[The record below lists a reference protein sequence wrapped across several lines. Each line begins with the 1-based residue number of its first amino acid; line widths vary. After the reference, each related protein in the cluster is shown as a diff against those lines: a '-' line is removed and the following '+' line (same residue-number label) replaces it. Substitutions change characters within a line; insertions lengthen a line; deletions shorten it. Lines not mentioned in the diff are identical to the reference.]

1 MGNYPVNRA
10 MRKTSILGLLLLTFC
25 IVCRFFTPVADF
37 YALHL
42 YPLVSGG
49 LSRVSSLFP
58 FSLEE
63 LVALFFAGYLLAI
76 TGIAIRRRQKFMV
89 WLRKT
94 LVMVLWLFVWAYW
107 GWGNNYYRTGFYER
121 NGIQRISY
129 DEDTFRRFLS
139 DYTCKLNMAAKE
151 AGTYDQDTLEAEAKA
166 FYSNVVSQYGYARLH
181 PWQHVKKPVINRLF
195 SAVGVTGYM
204 GPFFCEAQV
213 NSDVSEGEYPY
224 TMAHELAHLAGVTSE
239 AEASYWGYAFCRQ
252 SENSA
257 VRYSGFLSLL
267 PYVFLNARNL
277 LTQEEFNAW
286 TMTLCEEAKEDFI
299 ALQTFWKGKRI
310 AWISDT
316 QKWMQN
322 LMLKSNGVSS
332 GVSDYLGV
340 VAIVITMDSHLKS
353 DQRHPSPL

>member
-1 MGNYPVNRA
+1 
-10 MRKTSILGLLLLTFC
+10 
-25 IVCRFFTPVADF
+25 
-37 YALHL
+37 
-42 YPLVSGG
+42 
-49 LSRVSSLFP
+49 
-58 FSLEE
+58 
-63 LVALFFAGYLLAI
+63 
-76 TGIAIRRRQKFMV
+76 
-89 WLRKT
+89 
-94 LVMVLWLFVWAYW
+94 
-107 GWGNNYYRTGFYER
+107 
-121 NGIQRISY
+121 
-129 DEDTFRRFLS
+129 
-139 DYTCKLNMAAKE
+139 MAAKE

-195 SAVGVTGYM
+195 SAVGVTGW
-204 GPFFCEAQV
+204 PFFLRSAGEQRRLR
-213 NSDVSEGEYPY
+213 GEYPY

-299 ALQTFWKGKRI
+299 ALQAFWKGKRI

-322 LMLKSNGVSS
+322 LMLKSNGASS

>member
-1 MGNYPVNRA
+1 MAKENPCNGTVA
-10 MRKTSILGLLLLTFC
+10 LCLGLL
-25 IVCRFFTPVADF
+25 
-37 YALHL
+37 
-42 YPLVSGG
+42 G
-49 LSRVSSLFP
+49 LR
-58 FSLEE
+58 
-63 LVALFFAGYLLAI
+63 
-76 TGIAIRRRQKFMV
+76 
-89 WLRKT
+89 
-94 LVMVLWLFVWAYW
+94 
-107 GWGNNYYRTGFYER
+107 NNYYRTGFYER

-139 DYTCKLNMAAKE
+139 DYTCELNMAAKE
-151 AGTYDQDTLEAEAKA
+151 AGTYDQDTL
-166 FYSNVVSQYGYARLH
+166 
-181 PWQHVKKPVINRLF
+181 
-195 SAVGVTGYM
+195 
-204 GPFFCEAQV
+204 
-213 NSDVSEGEYPY
+213 
-224 TMAHELAHLAGVTSE
+224 
-239 AEASYWGYAFCRQ
+239 EASYWGYAFCRQ

-299 ALQTFWKGKRI
+299 ALQAFWKGKRI

-332 GVSDYLGV
+332 RVSDYLGV
-340 VAIVITMDSHLKS
+340 VAILITMDSLLKS